1 MLELFNLH
9 DVNSTLL
16 LFFFISFMMDLLS
29 ILQIMIMKSF
39 LLMVFNM
46 VINMPFKKEEVNI
59 IIMVVNIIII
69 MMGVVNI
76 IIIINKIIIII
87 MVVNKQVINITILK
101 YY

>member
-1 MLELFNLH
+1 MLVLFNLH
-9 DVNSTLL
+9 DVNSILL

-29 ILQIMIMKSF
+29 ILQIMIMISF
-39 LLMVFNM
+39 LLMVFKM

-59 IIMVVNIIII
+59 IIKVVNIIT
-69 MMGVVNI
+69 MGVVN

-87 MVVNKQVINITILK
+87 MVVNKQVINITIFK